1 MPEVAWI
8 TVTDAAGRI
17 LFRRPAT
24 PAEVIAARQAA
35 GEADAAAQ
43 DVMDRIAAERHAE
56 AAREPKA

>member
-24 PAEVIAARQAA
+24 EAEVVAARHAA
-35 GEADAAAQ
+35 SDADRAAQ
-43 DVMDRIAAERHAE
+43 GVMDRIAAERRADD
-56 AAREPKA
+56 AVYDS